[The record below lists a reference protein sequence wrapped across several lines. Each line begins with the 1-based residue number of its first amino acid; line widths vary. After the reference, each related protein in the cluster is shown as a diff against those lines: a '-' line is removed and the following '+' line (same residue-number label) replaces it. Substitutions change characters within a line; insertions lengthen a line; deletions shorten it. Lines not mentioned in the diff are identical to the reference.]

1 MRHEAIDEGVGKL
14 CSVLNR
20 ISGVALLFLVAIL
33 VLNILGRAINHP
45 IIGTYELTQY
55 GFAIVV
61 CTTVAYTA
69 FVDGHIYIDLFFN
82 HYPPIVKAVLNF
94 INPILGI
101 VIFVI
106 LGWRLVIDGLEAY
119 KLQEVSSTLGL
130 PTYIFQFALAIGW
143 GLLAI
148 VILNQFVKRFVKR
161 NGVR

>member
-1 MRHEAIDEGVGKL
+1 MRHEAIDKGIGKI

-20 ISGVALLFLVAIL
+20 ISGLTLLFLVAL
-33 VLNILGRAINHP
+33 LFLNILGRAISYP
-45 IIGTYELTQY
+45 IIGTFELVQY

-82 HYPPIVKAVLNF
+82 HYPPIVKTVLNF
-94 INPILGI
+94 VNPLLGI
-101 VIFVI
+101 VIFII
-106 LGWRLVIDGLEAY
+106 LGWRLTVDGIEAY

-143 GLLAI
+143 GLLVI
-148 VILNQFVKRFVKR
+148 VILNQFVKKFVKR
-161 NGVR
+161 NGVS